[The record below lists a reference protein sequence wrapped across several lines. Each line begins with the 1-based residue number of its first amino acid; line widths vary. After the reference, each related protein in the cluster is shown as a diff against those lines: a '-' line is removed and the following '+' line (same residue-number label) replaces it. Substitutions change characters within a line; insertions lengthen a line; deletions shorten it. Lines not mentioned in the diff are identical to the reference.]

1 MSQELMVYDAAPTTA
16 LTAPREERAGLLAPD
31 ANNPAALLHEAVVRG
46 ASVEQL
52 KELVGL
58 HERIEERQ
66 ARKAYF
72 DAMARFQAK
81 CPPIKRSS
89 VAKFNTRGGGEMSYT
104 FAALDEMAMTVNPI
118 LTECGLSY
126 TWDSTVTAN
135 TITCVCTVRHLLGHQ
150 ESATIQLPTD
160 SASAMSS
167 QQKVGAA
174 LTFARRLS
182 LTQALGLTT
191 TDDDLDGRDTHGGN
205 ITEEQVHQLIALD
218 TAVQADMPK
227 FLKYCGVDALDKIP
241 ATKFADAVALLE
253 RKKKPK
259 AKASEEGAS

>member
-1 MSQELMVYDAAPTTA
+1 MSTDLMVSEFDLREPSTA
-16 LTAPREERAGLLAPD
+16 LTTPTEHPSALVPADPS
-31 ANNPAALLHEAVVRG
+31 NPAALLHEAVVRG

-72 DAMARFQAK
+72 DAMAKFQAK

-104 FAALDEMAMTVNPI
+104 FAALDEIATTVNPI

-126 TWDSTVTAN
+126 TWDSKVEGS
-135 TITCVCTVRHLLGHQ
+135 TITCVCTVRHVLGHH
-150 ESATIQLPTD
+150 EAATIQLPTD

-191 TDDDLDGRDTHGGN
+191 TDDDIDGRDTSGGN
-205 ITEEQVHQLIALD
+205 ITEEQVHELVKLSTEVKAN
-218 TAVQADMPK
+218 MPA
-227 FLKYCGVDALDKIP
+227 FLKYCGVASIDQIP
-241 ATKFADAVALLE
+241 AAKFADAVALLE
-253 RKKKPK
+253 RKRNK
-259 AKASEEGAS
+259 S

>member
-1 MSQELMVYDAAPTTA
+1 MSNDLMVSEFEVREPGTA
-16 LTAPREERAGLLAPD
+16 LTTPTDTPSALVAADPGSPT
-31 ANNPAALLHEAVVRG
+31 ALLHEAVVRG

-72 DAMARFQAK
+72 DAMAKFQAK

-104 FAALDEMAMTVNPI
+104 FAALDEIATTVNPI

-126 TWDSTVTAN
+126 TWDSKVEGG
-135 TITCVCTVRHLLGHQ
+135 TITCVCTVRHVFGHH
-150 ESATIQLPTD
+150 EAATIQLPTD

-191 TDDDLDGRDTHGGN
+191 TDDDIDGRDTSGGN
-205 ITEEQVHQLIALD
+205 ITEEQVHELVKLSTEVKAN
-218 TAVQADMPK
+218 MPA
-227 FLKYCGVDALDKIP
+227 FLKYCGVASIDQIP
-241 ATKFADAVALLE
+241 ASKFADAVALLE
-253 RKKKPK
+253 RKRNK
-259 AKASEEGAS
+259 S

>member
-1 MSQELMVYDAAPTTA
+1 MSNEVMFLDDVAEQAPVSTA
-16 LTAPREERAGLLAPD
+16 LTT
-31 ANNPAALLHEAVVRG
+31 PAAQPSAMVAADPSSPTALLHEAVVRG

-72 DAMARFQAK
+72 DAMAKFQAK
-81 CPPIKRSS
+81 CPPIKKSS

-104 FAALDEMAMTVNPI
+104 FAALDEIANTVNPI

-126 TWDSTVTAN
+126 TWDSKVEGG
-135 TITCVCTVRHLLGHQ
+135 TITCVCTVRHVLGHH

-191 TDDDLDGRDTHGGN
+191 TDDDTDGRDTSGGK
-205 ITEEQVHQLIALD
+205 ITEEQVHQLVAL
-218 TAVQADMPK
+218 ANEVKADVPR
-227 FLKYCGVDALDKIP
+227 FLRYCGVDAIDKIP
-241 ATKFADAVALLE
+241 ANRYDDAVALLE
-253 RKKKPK
+253 RKRPK
-259 AKASEEGAS
+259 

>member
-1 MSQELMVYDAAPTTA
+1 MATTHALEVFDAQEIAAPVRTAPPQAGTA
-16 LTAPREERAGLLAPD
+16 LTHDLS
-31 ANNPAALLHEAVVRG
+31 NPAALLHEAVVRG

-72 DAMARFQAK
+72 DAMAQFQK
-81 CPPIKRSS
+81 LCPSVKKSS
-89 VAKFNTRGGGEMSYT
+89 AAKFATRTGQEMSYT
-104 FAALDEMAMTVNPI
+104 FAALDEIAKTVNPI

-126 TWDSTVTAN
+126 TWDSKVEAGV
-135 TITCVCTVRHLLGHQ
+135 IACVCTVRHVLGHQ
-150 ESATIQLPTD
+150 ESASIQLPTD

-182 LTQALGLTT
+182 LTQALGLTS
-191 TDDDLDGRDTHGGN
+191 TDDDMDGRDVEVAT
-205 ITEEQVHQLIALD
+205 ITD
-218 TAVQADMPK
+218 DQAD
-227 FLKYCGVDALDKIP
+227 
-241 ATKFADAVALLE
+241 ALLFLAE
-253 RKKKPK
+253 EVKVSQRRLLKWLGVQKLTDLSAKKYAAALQELEKK
-259 AKASEEGAS
+259 RGTT

>member
-1 MSQELMVYDAAPTTA
+1 MSRDLMVMDGPYADEPGRALALPDHAPSSALVQADA
-16 LTAPREERAGLLAPD
+16 GS
-31 ANNPAALLHEAVVRG
+31 PAALLHEAVVRG

-72 DAMARFQAK
+72 DAMAKFQAK
-81 CPPIKRSS
+81 CPPIRRSS

-104 FAALDEMAMTVNPI
+104 FAALDEIATTANPI

-126 TWDSTVTAN
+126 TWDSKIESGV
-135 TITCVCTVRHLLGHQ
+135 ITCVCTVRHVLGHH
-150 ESATIQLPTD
+150 ESASIQLPTD

-191 TDDDLDGRDTHGGN
+191 TDDDIDGRDTSGGA
-205 ITEEQVHQLIALD
+205 ISEEQVHQLVALA
-218 TAVQADMPK
+218 TEVKADMPR
-227 FLKYCGVDALDKIP
+227 FLKFCGVDSLDKIP
-241 ATKFADAVALLE
+241 AHRFADAVALLE
-253 RKKKPK
+253 RKRKP
-259 AKASEEGAS
+259 